1 VVNGLLRTDTARAAI
16 TSRRAD
22 TATFAINA
30 RRADTATFAINARR
44 ADTATFAINA
54 RRADTATFAIKAR
67 RADTATYALRADTA
81 NFAWKARRAD
91 TAQFTWSADSARK
104 AIFAFNAQ
112 TAVTAQTA
120 LTALDDLDK
129 DPANEIQ
136 SLSLTGNTL
145 TLSNPRGPAST
156 VNLTTHAFRAP
167 GASIEYPL
175 GIIGE
180 AVIVTTN
187 YNVPTGKTFFI
198 SVVNTTVELSDGK
211 VLYAE
216 PGMPIIP
223 ENTLITTC
231 YCTGILLANEGY
243 ISPLVLDFTNPSY
256 EYTVPIGKTLIL
268 KSGKTSGGRLDLQ
281 IENDNF
287 NFYTTGNQSPRLI
300 VVTGGKR
307 IKKPITLIPTD
318 KLVLTGYLLS
328 N

>member
-1 VVNGLLRTDTARAAI
+1 MN
-16 TSRRAD
+16 S
-22 TATFAINA
+22 
-30 RRADTATFAINARR
+30 
-44 ADTATFAINA
+44 
-54 RRADTATFAIKAR
+54 R
-67 RADTATYALRADTA
+67 RADTATYAINSRRADTA
-81 NFAWKARRAD
+81 TYAINSRRADTATYAMKSRRSDTASYSFYADTAKFAWKARRAD
-91 TAQFTWSADSARK
+91 TAQFSWLADSARR
-104 AIFAFNAQ
+104 ATFAFNAQ
-112 TAVTAQTA
+112 SAVTAQTA
-120 LTALDDLDK
+120 NTALDDLDK
-129 DPANEIQ
+129 DPTNEIQ
-136 SLSLTGNTL
+136 SLSLVGNTL
-145 TLSNPRGPAST
+145 TLSNPRGAAFN
-156 VNLTTHAFRAP
+156 VNLTSHAFRAP

-187 YNVPTGKTFFI
+187 FNVPTGKTFFI

-231 YCTGILLANEGY
+231 YCTGILLSNEAY
-243 ISPLVLDFTNPSY
+243 INPLILDFTNPSY
-256 EYTVPIGKTLIL
+256 EYTVPLGKTLIL